1 MGRFRIGNAGKAS
14 GDIATGPVTD
24 VREIEDPAGLQKRN
38 GYSPEAGDRKPD
50 GDEGSSERHVSPT
63 VDDVESMDDPA
74 QAAAEKR
81 LVRKLD
87 FIFLP
92 SACISI
98 LMKVS
103 IYSTHCSLLS
113 LTRRPPGLEN

>member
-14 GDIATGPVTD
+14 GVTGPVTD
-24 VREIEDPAGLQKRN
+24 VREIEDPATSQKRT
-38 GYSPEAGDRKPD
+38 GYSSEVGDKKLN

-103 IYSTHCSLLS
+103 IFSIYFS
-113 LTRRPPGLEN
+113 NYY